1 MAKVR
6 MVRDP
11 NGKSPIAK
19 SPTGKSPIDEFHAS
33 NKVFK
38 DVGCCLLRDIE
49 NKIARKVTIRL
60 DFFSLL

>member
-49 NKIARKVTIRL
+49 NKKARNQI
-60 DFFSLL
+60 F